1 MLRLAPGADRARQ
14 PRMPRNFSP
23 AARIASFGHALRG
36 LAALVATQHNAWIH
50 AAATLAACALAAL
63 LGISAGEWVAVVL
76 AISSVWT
83 AEAMNTAFESLC
95 DVASPDHHPLV
106 RRAKDVAAGA
116 VLVSATGAATVGLI
130 VFAPRLLHLVR

>member
-1 MLRLAPGADRARQ
+1 
-14 PRMPRNFSP
+14 MPRSFSL

-36 LAALVATQHNAWIH
+36 LAEVVATQHNAWIH
-50 AAATLAACALAAL
+50 AAATLAACALALL
-63 LGISAGEWVAVVL
+63 LGISAGEWLAVVL

-83 AEAMNTAFESLC
+83 AEALNTAFESLC
-95 DVASPDHHPLV
+95 DVVSPDLHPRV

-130 VFAPRLLHLVR
+130 VFGPRLLHLVG